1 MSTNKVKYFLRENV
15 PLQLL
20 RASFASKK
28 SACPALPLDPTIV
41 KLVAEDLPSVGV
53 PTIAPAAPFSL
64 YFLQRNR
71 KLQPLPHLRIRIPL
85 LYRWRMPDVW
95 HGAFTHNFVRF
106 RFNALHNFYCP
117 DLQQRCSMRVVSAL
131 TKTYLCETSF
141 RVKANRITEQSK
153 SGIHQVLVR
162 AQEIAQMKC
171 QVETWVKWREWVLR
185 FSITLAKRVY
195 SDKLFYQDQPLYV
208 QRLRCAISC
217 AVNNISWINRSCGVF
232 RLCSLIC

>member
-1 MSTNKVKYFLRENV
+1 MHT
-15 PLQLL
+15 
-20 RASFASKK
+20 
-28 SACPALPLDPTIV
+28 DT
-41 KLVAEDLPSVGV
+41 
-53 PTIAPAAPFSL
+53 T
-64 YFLQRNR
+64 
-71 KLQPLPHLRIRIPL
+71 

-95 HGAFTHNFVRF
+95 HGALSHNFLRF
-106 RFNALHNFYCP
+106 RFNALRNFYWP
-117 DLQQRCSMRVVSAL
+117 DLQQRSSMRVVSAL

-153 SGIHQVLVR
+153 SGRHQVLVR
-162 AQEIAQMKC
+162 AQEIAQMKR
-171 QVETWVKWREWVLR
+171 QVETWVKWRECVLR